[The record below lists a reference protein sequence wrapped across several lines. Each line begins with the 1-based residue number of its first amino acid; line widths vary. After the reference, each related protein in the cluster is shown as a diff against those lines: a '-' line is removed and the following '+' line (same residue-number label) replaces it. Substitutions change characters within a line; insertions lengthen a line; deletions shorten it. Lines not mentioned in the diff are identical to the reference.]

1 MNLPPTFFGIFK
13 DGTLGVDTPEWA
25 DEFGTALR
33 GRGKGPAPGFFRS
46 VFDEV

>member
-1 MNLPPTFFGIFK
+1 MLRAARTAAPGP
-13 DGTLGVDTPEWA
+13 DESSESEWA